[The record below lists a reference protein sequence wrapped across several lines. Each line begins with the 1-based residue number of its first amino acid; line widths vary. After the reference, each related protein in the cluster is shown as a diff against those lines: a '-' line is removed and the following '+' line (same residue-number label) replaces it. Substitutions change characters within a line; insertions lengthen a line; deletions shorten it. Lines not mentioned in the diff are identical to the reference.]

1 MKITAKKSI
10 LASVILLALGSQ
22 NAQANTM
29 CGVKTT
35 ERQGVITANQ
45 TECITDYGHY
55 FYVTVPYEN
64 SNVTITTSGGT
75 YSGTDAGIVLYSG
88 DSWNSSEEEAQS
100 MTPDTNDESLS
111 FVSRAGQRYFRISGN
126 IAETSLLVSVTGG
139 DVPLPMGDYFVYDTN
154 IAVNLPAPT
163 LTSKAQYGSVI
174 GTILTAA
181 YADFEAIAAAPD
193 DPISDVAAAVHY
205 LAHADNIADPDLNQ
219 LLYFLGSYK
228 YYALAMTDS
237 EAAALSTALQAV
249 ATMTG
254 FLGADGG
261 AIQEGYAK
269 ALNNFERNAGAA
281 YYPDQLPH
289 LLALIQHYSIQTNP
303 FATGNAGD
311 STMAALSSL
320 ASAAY
325 YGDSPVKAAFTDNML
340 AVLSVMRSFAFLGE
354 TSLDNRWSGEADK
367 KWIMPHTFNALGKI
381 ATMATDEAKAR
392 LDSII
397 LEVHDKVVLD
407 ISIETTQT
415 IIINGSATGVGTY
428 TYDVT
433 VTDGN
438 GCVGTAA
445 VTLTI

>member
-35 ERQGVITANQ
+35 ERQGEITANQ

-64 SNVTITTSGGT
+64 SDVTITTSGGT

-88 DSWNSSEEEAQS
+88 DSWNTGEEEAQS
-100 MTPDTNDESLS
+100 MTADTNDESLS
-111 FVSRAGQRYFRISGN
+111 FVSRAGRRYFRISGN
-126 IAETSLLVSVTGG
+126 IAQTSLLVTVTGG

-174 GTILTAA
+174 GTILTAV
-181 YADFEAIAAAPD
+181 YADFEALAAATN
-193 DPISDVAAAVHY
+193 DPISDVDDAVHY
-205 LAHADNIADPDLNQ
+205 LAHADNISDTDLNQ

-228 YYALAMTDS
+228 YYAQAMTDA

-249 ATMTG
+249 ATMSG
-254 FLGADGG
+254 FLGGDGG

-269 ALNNFERNAGAA
+269 ALNNFERNAGAV

-289 LLALIQHYSIQTNP
+289 LLALIQHYSLQTNP
-303 FATGNAGD
+303 FASSNAGD
-311 STMAALSSL
+311 STMAALNSL

-325 YGDSPVKAAFTDNML
+325 YGDSPVKAAFNDNML

-367 KWIMPHTFNALGKI
+367 KWIMPH
-381 ATMATDEAKAR
+381 
-392 LDSII
+392 
-397 LEVHDKVVLD
+397 
-407 ISIETTQT
+407 
-415 IIINGSATGVGTY
+415 
-428 TYDVT
+428 
-433 VTDGN
+433 
-438 GCVGTAA
+438 
-445 VTLTI
+445 